1 MKMKNT
7 VRALFARLGYSPT
20 SIHWGYDPNGKLE
33 LHGDGVRIF
42 HSGNPK
48 YWNVKPYSSMG
59 SGDLIPLEGDEW
71 DLPLETEEFPPPSG
85 NF

>member
-1 MKMKNT
+1 MKNT
-7 VRALFARLGYSPT
+7 VRALFARLGYDPT
-20 SIHWGYDPNGKLE
+20 IIYWGYGVNGNLE
-33 LHGDGVRIF
+33 FHGDEVKIS

-48 YWNVKPYSSMG
+48 YWKVKPYSSMG

-71 DLPLETEEFPPPSG
+71 DLPLESREFPPPSG